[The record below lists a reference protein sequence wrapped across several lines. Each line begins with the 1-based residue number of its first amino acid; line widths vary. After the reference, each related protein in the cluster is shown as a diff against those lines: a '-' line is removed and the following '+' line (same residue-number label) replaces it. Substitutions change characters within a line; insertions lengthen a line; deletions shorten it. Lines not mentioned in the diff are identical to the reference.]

1 VKTIQ
6 QSAQKFQPVPIAPL
20 NLINLLDRETLDQDL
35 YQMLTIIIMMKAV
48 HPGTNNQQRVKITKL
63 IHHNQKSQHK
73 VQTVQKIIADLQL
86 LT

>member
-1 VKTIQ
+1 MKTIQ